1 MNQNQTAA
9 PETKNSTGKV
19 VKAFGN
25 LLQVAFEGNIRQGE
39 VAMVNLDGLHLK
51 SEVIEIA
58 GDEAKI
64 QVFEDTRGVESGTA
78 VSFNGQLLEAELGP
92 GLLTS
97 ILDGLQN
104 PLEQVAIAAGFF
116 LPRGVYIPPLDR
128 KRRWDYEPHAKVGQL
143 LRRGDTLGITLEG
156 RFHHHVMVP
165 FSLYG
170 SYKLTW
176 IIKPGS
182 YTIDTVIAKA
192 TDEEGNEHSFTMVQR
207 WPIKSPLH
215 QGEKIKPSKMMD
227 TGMRIIDTQFPVMKG
242 GTFCTP
248 GPFGAGKT
256 VLQHHL
262 SKYSSVDIVVVVACG
277 ERAGEV
283 VEVLREFP
291 HLIDPHTGETLMT
304 RTVIICNTSSMPVA
318 ARESSV
324 YMGITIAEYYRQ
336 MGLDVLVLAD
346 STSRWAQAMREMSGR
361 LEEIPGEEAFPAYLA
376 SRIADFYERSGVLQ
390 LKDGKTGSI
399 TIGGAVSPAGGNFEE
414 PVTQSTLAVV
424 GAFLGLSRER
434 SDSRRYPAIDPL
446 ISWSKYVDEVAKE
459 IEKNV
464 EGWGRMVKKAREILF
479 KGYEIGK
486 RMEVVGEEGT
496 AIDDMIVYLKA
507 ELYDF
512 SYLQQNS
519 FDKEDAY
526 CPLDRQIPLFKLIN
540 KIFNKPFHFNAHDEA
555 RKYFLHL
562 QNQIKNM
569 NFLAFNSDEYR
580 KAFAEIERL
589 LDSTKD
595 GLK

>member
-1 MNQNQTAA
+1 
-9 PETKNSTGKV
+9 
-19 VKAFGN
+19 
-25 LLQVAFEGNIRQGE
+25 
-39 VAMVNLDGLHLK
+39 MVHLDGIHLK
-51 SEVIEIA
+51 SEVIEIN
-58 GDEAKI
+58 GNEAKI
-64 QVFEDTRGVESGTA
+64 QVFEDTKGVKLGTP
-78 VSFNGQLLEAELGP
+78 VSFNNQLLEAELGP

-104 PLEQVAIAAGFF
+104 PLEKVANASGFF
-116 LPRGVYIPPLDR
+116 LPRGVYLPPLNR
-128 KRRWDYEPHAKVGQL
+128 EKKWDFEPRAKVGQEL
-143 LRRGDTLGITLEG
+143 KRGDVLGVTLEG
-156 RFHHHVMVP
+156 RFHHFIMVP
-165 FSLYG
+165 FSHYG
-170 SYKLTW
+170 SYKITW
-176 IIKPGS
+176 VSPAGS
-182 YTIDTVIAKA
+182 YNIDHVVAKA
-192 TDEEGNEHSFTMVQR
+192 KDSTGKEYAFTMVQR
-207 WPIKSPLH
+207 WPIKKALMC
-215 QGEKIKPSKMMD
+215 GEKIKPTKMMD
-227 TGMRIIDTQFPVMKG
+227 TGSRIIDTQFPVMKG

-291 HLIDPHTGETLMT
+291 HLIDPHTGKTLME

-324 YMGITIAEYYRQ
+324 YMGITIGEYYRQ

-361 LEEIPGEEAFPAYLA
+361 LEEIPGEEAFPAYLS
-376 SRIADFYERSGVLQ
+376 SRIAEFYERSGVVQ
-390 LKDGKTGSI
+390 LPGEKTGSI
-399 TIGGAVSPAGGNFEE
+399 TICGAVSPAGGNFEE

-446 ISWSKYVDEVAKE
+446 ISWSKYINEVSRELEQK
-459 IEKNV
+459 V
-464 EGWGRMVKKAREILF
+464 EGWGEMVKKARDILF
-479 KGYEIGK
+479 KGNEIGK

-496 AIDDMIVYLKA
+496 AITDLIVYLKA

-526 CPLDRQIPLFKLIN
+526 CPLKRQIPLFKLIN
-540 KIFNKPFHFNAHDEA
+540 KVFDKKFVFASHDEA
-555 RKYFLHL
+555 RKYFIHL

-569 NFLAFNSDEYR
+569 NFVAFDSEQYR
-580 KAFAEIERL
+580 HSYAAIERMI
-589 LDSTKD
+589 DSAKHA
-595 GLK
+595 

>member
-1 MNQNQTAA
+1 MNQDRSAIK
-9 PETKNSTGKV
+9 ESTNAQGKV
-19 VKAFGN
+19 VNAFGN
-25 LLQVAFEGNIRQGE
+25 LLQVAFEGSIRQGE
-39 VAMVNLDGLHLK
+39 VAMVHLDGIHLK
-51 SEVIEIA
+51 AEVIEIN
-58 GDEAKI
+58 GDIAKI
-64 QVFEDTRGVESGTA
+64 QVFEDTKDIEYGTP
-78 VSFNGQLLEAELGP
+78 VFFHGQLLEAELGP

-104 PLEQVAIAAGFF
+104 PLEGVAVASGFF
-116 LPRGVYIPPLDR
+116 LPRGIYLPPLDR
-128 KRRWDYEPHAKVGQL
+128 KRKWDYEPKVKVGAVL
-143 LRRGDTLGITLEG
+143 KRGDTLGTTLEG
-156 RFHHHVMVP
+156 RFHHLIMVP

-170 SYKLTW
+170 SYKITW
-176 IIKPGS
+176 VIGPGS
-182 YTIDTVIAKA
+182 YTIDTVVAKA
-192 TDEEGNEHSFTMVQR
+192 KDDAGREYAFTMVQR
-207 WPIKSPLH
+207 WPIKMPLRC
-215 QGEKIKPSKMMD
+215 GERIKPTVMMD
-227 TGMRIIDTQFPVMKG
+227 TGCRIIDTQFPIMKG

-262 SKYSSVDIVVVVACG
+262 SKYSSVDIVIVVACG

-291 HLIDPHTGETLMT
+291 HLIDPHTGETLMK

-324 YMGITIAEYYRQ
+324 YMGITIGEYYRQ

-346 STSRWAQAMREMSGR
+346 STSRWAQAMREISGR
-361 LEEIPGEEAFPAYLA
+361 LEEIPGEEAFPAYLS
-376 SRIADFYERSGVLQ
+376 SRIADFYERSGVLS
-390 LKDGKTGSI
+390 LENDKTGSI

-414 PVTQSTLAVV
+414 PVTQATLAVV
-424 GAFLGLSRER
+424 GAFLGLSRDR

-446 ISWSKYVDEVAKE
+446 ISWSKYVEEVSRELDKR
-459 IEKNV
+459 V
-464 EGWGRMVKKAREILF
+464 EGWGKMVKRARDILF

-540 KIFNKPFHFNAHDEA
+540 RIFEKAFSFPTHDEA

-562 QNQIKNM
+562 QNMIKNM
-569 NFLAFNSDEYR
+569 NFLEFNSDQYR
-580 KAFAEIERL
+580 KTFAAIEKIVE
-589 LDSTKD
+589 DAKHA
-595 GLK
+595 

>member
-1 MNQNQTAA
+1 MNQECSAVADATQA
-9 PETKNSTGKV
+9 KGKV
-19 VKAFGN
+19 IKAFGN
-25 LLQVAFEGNIRQGE
+25 LLEVAFEGNIRQGE
-39 VAMVNLDGLHLK
+39 VAMVHLNGVHLK
-51 SEVIEIA
+51 SEVIEIN
-58 GDEAKI
+58 GNVAKI
-64 QVFEDTRGVESGTA
+64 QVFEDTREIEFDTP
-78 VSFNGQLLEAELGP
+78 VSFSGELLEAELGP

-104 PLEQVAIAAGFF
+104 PLEDIAEASGFF
-116 LPRGVYIPPLDR
+116 LPRGIYLSPLDR
-128 KRRWDYEPHAKVGQL
+128 KRKWDYEPKVKVGDV
-143 LRRGDTLGITLEG
+143 LRRGDTIGTTLEG
-156 RFHHHVMVP
+156 RFHHLIMVP
-165 FSLYG
+165 FSLYKA
-170 SYKLTW
+170 YKITW
-176 IIKPGS
+176 TIAPGS
-182 YTIDTVIAKA
+182 YNVDTVVAKGK
-192 TDEEGNEHSFTMVQR
+192 DEAGKEYEFTMVQR
-207 WPIKSPLH
+207 WPIKMPLRC
-215 QGEKIKPSKMMD
+215 GERVKPTQMMD
-227 TGMRIIDTQFPVMKG
+227 TGERIIDTQFPIMKG

-291 HLIDPHTGETLMT
+291 HLIDPHTNGSLMA

-324 YMGITIAEYYRQ
+324 YMGVTIGEYYRQ

-346 STSRWAQAMREMSGR
+346 STSRWAQAMREISGR

-376 SRIADFYERSGVLQ
+376 SRIASFYERSGVIF
-390 LKDGKTGSI
+390 LKNGKTGSI

-414 PVTQSTLAVV
+414 PVTQATLAVV

-446 ISWSKYVDEVAKE
+446 ISWSKYIEEVDRELDKRVD
-459 IEKNV
+459 
-464 EGWGRMVKKAREILF
+464 GWGKMVRKAKEILF

-496 AIDDMIVYLKA
+496 AIEDMIVYLKA

-512 SYLQQNS
+512 CYLQQNS

-526 CPLDRQIPLFKLIN
+526 CPLDRQMPLFVMVN
-540 KIFNKPFHFNAHDEA
+540 KIFDKAFLFASHDEA
-555 RKYFLHL
+555 RKFFLHL

-569 NFLAFNSDEYR
+569 NFLAFNSDQYR
-580 KAFAEIERL
+580 KDFAAIGQII
-589 LDSTKD
+589 DTAKHA
-595 GLK
+595 